1 MYLGV
6 IMKLKLIIAT
16 IILMLGLGFANPVNA
31 KEVYSNAISAN
42 PLGLAFGIL
51 NATYETQ
58 LSVQNSLTISGYY
71 YSWAVDWAAYG
82 IGGSYRWY
90 IVKEQGKRIIEGFSF
105 GPMAAFSFWSW
116 RGTGTADGGSTLSI
130 GIEGAY
136 KWVFGGFV
144 VEPILT
150 ISFPVSRFSGAPTYQ
165 SYGLGV
171 NLGYAW

>member
-1 MYLGV
+1 
-6 IMKLKLIIAT
+6 MKLKSIFVSMLI
-16 IILMLGLGFANPVNA
+16 MLCFGLSSTGNA
-31 KEVYSNAISAN
+31 REVYSNSISAN

-71 YSWAVDWAAYG
+71 YSWAADWAAYG

-116 RGTGTADGGSTLSI
+116 TGAGTFDGGSTLSI

>member
-1 MYLGV
+1 
-6 IMKLKLIIAT
+6 MKLKVFLAS
-16 IILMLGLGFANPVNA
+16 IILFLSLAFSNQSNA
-31 KEVYSNAISAN
+31 KEIYSNAISAN

-51 NATYETQ
+51 NATYETL
-58 LSVQNSLTISGYY
+58 LSPQNSLTISGYY

-82 IGGSYRWY
+82 LGGSYRWY
-90 IVKEQGKRIIEGFSF
+90 IVKEQSKRIIEGFSF
-105 GPMAAFSFWSW
+105 GPMASFSFWSW
-116 RGTGTADGGSTLSI
+116 RGIGTADGGATLSI

-150 ISFPVSRFSGAPTYQ
+150 ISFPVSRFSGAPSYQ

>member
-1 MYLGV
+1 M
-6 IMKLKLIIAT
+6 
-16 IILMLGLGFANPVNA
+16 LGFALSNPLNA
-31 KEVYSNAISAN
+31 KEVYSNSISAN
-42 PLGLAFGIL
+42 PVGLAFGIL

-58 LSVQNSLTISGYY
+58 LSPQNSLTISGYY

-105 GPMAAFSFWSW
+105 GPMAAFSFWSK
-116 RGTGTADGGSTLSI
+116 RGTGTTDGGATLSI

-150 ISFPVSRFSGAPTYQ
+150 LSFPVSRFSGAPTYQ